1 MTNFTEALCFD
12 KKLFVRV
19 RRNDLGG
26 CQECDKNKDID
37 KVFGLF
43 RTFAKEGALT
53 VVWSVTVRSN
63 GWDNG
68 HTVDI
73 CTSSRA
79 LHKHTAL
86 EHHAPEHSASEHS
99 VPEHTAPEHSA
110 HS

>member
-1 MTNFTEALCFD
+1 MP
-12 KKLFVRV
+12 
-19 RRNDLGG
+19 
-26 CQECDKNKDID
+26 ECDKNKDID

-79 LHKHTAL
+79 LHKHIAS
-86 EHHAPEHSASEHS
+86 EHSASEHSAPEHSASEHS
-99 VPEHTAPEHSA
+99 ASEHSASEHSA

>member
-1 MTNFTEALCFD
+1 MP
-12 KKLFVRV
+12 
-19 RRNDLGG
+19 
-26 CQECDKNKDID
+26 ECDKNKDID

-73 CTSSRA
+73 CTSNRA
-79 LHKHTAL
+79 LHKHTAP
-86 EHHAPEHSASEHS
+86 ENSAPENS
-99 VPEHTAPEHSA
+99 APEQSVSEQSA